1 MTMLFD
7 RSTLRAP
14 DAPSAAFPVP
24 GTVSP
29 GNPRSPL
36 LTRLFLAAGIGLFL
50 CLPQQADAQ
59 QPAPPPPDTL
69 EVIEPVRSPRGAF
82 VRSLVVPGWGH
93 AWVGAPVRGGVY
105 FAMEVGALWMTYKSH
120 QQLREARRQEQWR
133 RDTGQLQPTQLDP
146 LSRAREDQVE
156 DWFTV
161 ALFLL
166 FFSGADAFV
175 SAHLADF
182 GERVGVA
189 PAPGGGV
196 QVRAVL
202 PVGGGP

>member
-7 RSTLRAP
+7 RSILRAP
-14 DAPSAAFPVP
+14 DAPSAPSFMPD
-24 GTVSP
+24 TVSP
-29 GNPRSPL
+29 GKSWSPL
-36 LTRLFLAAGIGLFL
+36 LTRLFVAVGIGLFL
-50 CLPQQADAQ
+50 CLPTQADAQ
-59 QPAPPPPDTL
+59 QPAPPPPDTV
-69 EVIEPVRSPRGAF
+69 EVVEQVRSPRGAF
-82 VRSLVVPGWGH
+82 VRSLVVPGWGQ

-105 FAMEVGALWMTYKSH
+105 FALEVGALWMTYKSH

-133 RDTGQLQPTQLDP
+133 RDTGQLQPAQLDP
-146 LSRAREDQVE
+146 LSRSREDQVE

-202 PVGGGP
+202 PLGGRP